1 MSKLSVIIPAYN
13 EELFI
18 ADAIK
23 SVSFAD
29 EIIVIDSYSTDATAQ
44 YAKAAGC
51 RVLQRRFDNFSDQKN
66 YAIKEASGDWIL
78 FIDAD
83 ERITQKLRIEIQETL
98 ANPRHNSYRLRFPHF
113 FMNRFLYHKVDR
125 VVRLVK
131 NNGVYF
137 TGDVHEKLQV
147 KGTTGEL
154 KNSVIHYTYKGL
166 FQTLAKKDSYAWFQ
180 AGMGIKQ
187 GKKVTYFHIVFKPL
201 YRFFHTY
208 IIKRTFMDGVPGLAT
223 ASVDAYGV
231 MSRYV
236 KMMLLQ
242 KGLK

>member
-1 MSKLSVIIPAYN
+1 MAKLSIIIPAYN
-13 EELFI
+13 EELYI

-23 SVSFAD
+23 SISFAD
-29 EIIVIDSYSTDATAQ
+29 EIIIIDSFSTDSTVQQAL
-44 YAKAAGC
+44 AAGC
-51 RVLQRRFDNFSDQKN
+51 RVLQRKFDNFSDQKN
-66 YAIKEASGDWIL
+66 FAIKEATGDWIL

-83 ERITQKLRIEIQETL
+83 ERVTRKLEAEILHTL
-98 ANPRHNSYRLRFPHF
+98 ANPKYNSYRLRFPHF

-125 VVRLVK
+125 VIRLVK
-131 NNGVYF
+131 NDGVYF

-147 KGTTGEL
+147 KGSSGEL
-154 KNSVIHYTYKGL
+154 KNFMIHYTYKGL

-180 AGMGIKQ
+180 AGMAVKK

-201 YRFFHTY
+201 YRFIHTY
-208 IIKRTFMDGVPGLAT
+208 FIKRTFMDGVPGLAT